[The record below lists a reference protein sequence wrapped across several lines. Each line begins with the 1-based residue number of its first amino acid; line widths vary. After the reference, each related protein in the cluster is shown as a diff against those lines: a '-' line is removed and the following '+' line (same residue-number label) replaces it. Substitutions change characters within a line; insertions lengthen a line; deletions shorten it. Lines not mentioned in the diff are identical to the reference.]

1 MSAFHRRLFHYF
13 KMALTARR
21 FWLGRRGAGWRGIIG
36 FCFAFIVAVQGERL
50 VRQRRTRRVFL
61 RYRRNGGLGRK
72 HHPLGIFAR
81 EYSGYV
87 ANGHA
92 DFARHAVKTRAEL
105 HHVVVDRQIA
115 RGACADVQHD
125 LVILDVFHR
134 HTRVCVDAHAEKRRE
149 ATIAAPLINGAEK
162 IRLGGNFTHGS
173 GAAKRISGAW
183 LSRQASSNR

>member
-13 KMALTARR
+13 QMALTARW

-36 FCFAFIVAVQGERL
+36 FRFAFIVAVQSEGL
-50 VRQRRTRRVFL
+50 IRQRCTRRVFL
-61 RYRRNGGLGRK
+61 RYRRNGGLRRK
-72 HHPLGIFAR
+72 HHALGIFAR
-81 EYSGYV
+81 EYSRYV
-87 ANGHA
+87 ADGDA

-134 HTRVCVDAHAEKRRE
+134 HTRVRVDAHTQKRRE
-149 ATIAAPLINGAEK
+149 ATIAAPFVNGAEK
-162 IRLGGNFTHGS
+162 VGLGGNFAHGS